1 MKDGGKKLDQL
12 AVDEMREAYQDG
24 ESQGSLAR
32 RFGVSVGTVGRIV
45 RGESWQGAAAAPAR
59 RGRAF
64 TPPARDFVVPEM
76 PPPEYFM
83 KKAGAPP
90 PSLLEGGDAPDETG
104 GQGLSK
110 LSTLRPEE

>member
-24 ESQGSLAR
+24 ESQGALAR

-64 TPPARDFVVPEM
+64 VPPRQEIVVPEM

-83 KKAGAPP
+83 KKADAPP
-90 PSLLEGGDAPDETG
+90 PSLLDGGDTPDETG
-104 GQGLSK
+104 GSGLSK
-110 LSTLRPEE
+110 LSTTVPEA